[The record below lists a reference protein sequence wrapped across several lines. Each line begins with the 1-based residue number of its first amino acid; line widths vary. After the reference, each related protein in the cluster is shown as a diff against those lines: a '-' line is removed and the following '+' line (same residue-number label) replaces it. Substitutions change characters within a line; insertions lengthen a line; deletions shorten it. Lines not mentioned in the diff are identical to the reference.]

1 MKKNKIRQIIR
12 EQIKLLTEQNSGQFI
27 EPFNGL
33 VPYNFS
39 NYSGPNVTI
48 GAASST
54 DSEGNS
60 YANSNGDNW
69 STSLSFGSG
78 PAANCSNP
86 LKIDTGIITTGF
98 GYSGQASFWVVIEYA
113 FNEGEWNTPLEEF
126 MFKHSPAP
134 LGYTGGGWP
143 GNPNGTGLWGLGNY
157 SGGQIGTCY
166 DVATDSG
173 YAYHRG
179 KVLND
184 PTGGSWAVDTVQEII
199 DVVMSKDPLFTPT
212 TYLALRD
219 ALDSYDITCGSGGCT
234 GICRCVC
241 MEDGCLE
248 GEDNDVYQMG
258 CTDDTALNYD
268 PDATF
273 GDIEDLCEYPEDE
286 VITEVYGCMDQEAC
300 NYNQYATVSVEEPN
314 CTGNQ
319 DFYDCCHY
327 RYTCIP
333 GQGALAGQSF
343 CTIDCDNGEFDS
355 LEECENSGCEEERP
369 YRPRPDDPITDK
381 DEDPIKDIDIE
392 KIICYKCKKGY
403 STPVAAT
410 FNGPDCPPGYSSEI
424 PDCKRE
430 SEEIPGCTD
439 PEATNYNFEA
449 TIDDL
454 SCEYDIDPYNVGLG
468 PWFCPMDQ
476 GNFPWPGC
484 CVQVG
489 APSVAAG
496 FLQYPDDYE
505 NANGQ
510 AMPNYVIN
518 ATWPNNDGLNYWSS
532 APGNAVLFSNSLAC
546 NESTGCAYN
555 MQNPLTGANCG
566 GFVSDYDYDP
576 PEDGENLPTIDE
588 PPTPL
593 KQRLQELAG
602 IKKKK

>member
-12 EQIKLLTEQNSGQFI
+12 EQIKLLTEQNGGQFI

-48 GAASST
+48 GAASPI
-54 DSEGNS
+54 DSEGNG
-60 YANSNGDNW
+60 YADNNGDNW
-69 STSLSFGSG
+69 STSLSYGGG
-78 PAANCSNP
+78 PAANCGNP
-86 LKIDTGIITTGF
+86 LKTDTGIVFSGGSYF
-98 GYSGQASFWVVIEYA
+98 GAEAFFAVIEYA
-113 FNEGEWNTPLEEF
+113 FNSGEWNTDVEDF
-126 MFKHSPAP
+126 VYRYSPAP

-143 GNPNGTGLWGLGNY
+143 GNPEGTGLWGLGNY
-157 SGGQIGTCY
+157 PGGQIGTCY
-166 DVATDSG
+166 DVATNSG
-173 YAYHRG
+173 FVYQRG
-179 KVLND
+179 KTLID
-184 PTGGSWAVDTVQEII
+184 PAGGSWGVDTVQEII
-199 DVVMSKDPLFTPT
+199 DVVLGKDPSFIPS
-212 TYLALRD
+212 TYEALRE
-219 ALDSYDITCGSGGCT
+219 ALDSFDITCGPTGCT

-248 GEDNDVYQMG
+248 GEDNDIYQMG

-381 DEDPIKDIDIE
+381 DEDPIKDTDIE
-392 KIICYKCKKGY
+392 KIICYTCKKGY
-403 STPVAAT
+403 ADPVANT
-410 FNGPDCPPGYSSEI
+410 FNGPDCPQGWSLDADL
-424 PDCKRE
+424 DCKKK
-430 SEEIPGCTD
+430 IPGCTD
-439 PEATNYNFEA
+439 SEATNYNFEA
-449 TIDDL
+449 TIDDG
-454 SCEYDIDPYNVGLG
+454 SCEYDEGPVGLG

-489 APSVAAG
+489 APSVVSA
-496 FLQYPDDYE
+496 FQQYPDDYV
-505 NANGQ
+505 NANNQ
-510 AMPNYVIN
+510 AMPDYVIN

-532 APGNAVLFSNSLAC
+532 APGNATLFPSSEQC
-546 NESTGCAYN
+546 NNATGCAYN

-566 GFVSDYDYDP
+566 GFPSDYDDDAP
-576 PEDGENLPTIDE
+576 IVDLPTINE